1 MSMFTASPELDFRL
15 QIIGFENAGKTT
27 ILQKM
32 KLGGGEEEDNEGAG
46 SLVHT
51 VPTIGMELEEITV
64 KNVNVKV
71 WDLSGQ
77 LKLRD
82 TWKYYYEN
90 VNGIIFVLDAS
101 NQEQLPDIRETLHK
115 MMVETQE

>member
-1 MSMFTASPELDFRL
+1 MEFKL

-32 KLGGGEEEDNEGAG
+32 KAGGAENDPETTGN
-46 SLVHT
+46 LVPT
-51 VPTIGMELEEITV
+51 VPTIGVDLEELNV
-64 KNVNVKV
+64 ANVNVKV

-82 TWKYYYEN
+82 TWKYYYES
-90 VNGIIFVLDAS
+90 VNGIIFVIDAT
-101 NQEQLPDIRETLHK
+101 NKDTIQDVRDTLH
-115 MMVETQE
+115 